1 MNNNDKIKAKI
12 NISDRALLRTYAQKE
27 LVERF
32 MKEFLSSQKTIAL
45 SAALTLLF
53 QAIEEN
59 RLEIVQDFSSKNK
72 KTERNLKKWEKRKS
86 YL

>member
-1 MNNNDKIKAKI
+1 
-12 NISDRALLRTYAQKE
+12 
-27 LVERF
+27 
-32 MKEFLSSQKTIAL
+32 MKEFSSSQKTIAL

-53 QAIEEN
+53 QAIDEN

>member
-32 MKEFLSSQKTIAL
+32 MKL
-45 SAALTLLF
+45 
-53 QAIEEN
+53 
-59 RLEIVQDFSSKNK
+59 
-72 KTERNLKKWEKRKS
+72 
-86 YL
+86 

>member
-32 MKEFLSSQKTIAL
+32 MKEFSSSQKTIVL

-53 QAIEEN
+53 QAIDEN
-59 RLEIVQDFSSKNK
+59 RLEIVQDFSSKK
-72 KTERNLKKWEKRKS
+72 QKSERNLKI
-86 YL
+86 